1 MRHLTCI
8 VLFVFTVL
16 VPLGAIPAAGEK
28 KPTSWRLFIPAEAY
42 EEITLRSLKTIE
54 KAAVSDDKTA
64 AQRIEVEAAFLAG
77 CTLSTRPGGGDYRAA
92 AKYAADLARSG
103 KFKELAN
110 FSQDFFR
117 IQRVGD
123 VNDVTKITKNTEL
136 LMKTM
141 FTKAKGGEGIH
152 PDLHYLPKL
161 KNLNGIEAL
170 IGALANKKLSDENL
184 AKVSK
189 ELPLLAYRVA
199 VLGALTH
206 EFTPKKDIEKWRDYS
221 LTMRDA
227 SIALAEAS
235 AKKDAEGILKTA
247 LAIESSCIDCH
258 SVFKNNK

>member
-1 MRHLTCI
+1 MKHLTCI
-8 VLFVFTVL
+8 FLFAIATF
-16 VPLGAIPAAGEK
+16 VPLGAIPAGGEK
-28 KPTSWRLFIPAEAY
+28 KPTQWRLFIPAGTY

-54 KAAVSDDKTA
+54 KAAVSDDKAA

-77 CTLSTRPGGGDYRAA
+77 STLSTSPGGGDYRAA
-92 AKYAADLARSG
+92 AKYAADLARTG
-103 KFKELAN
+103 KFKTLAN
-110 FSQDFFR
+110 FSEKFHL
-117 IQRVGD
+117 IQREGNVD
-123 VNDVTKITKNTEL
+123 DVTKITKNTEL
-136 LMKTM
+136 IMKTM

-152 PDLHYLPKL
+152 PDLQYLPKL

-184 AKVSK
+184 EKVSK

-199 VLGALTH
+199 VFGALTH
-206 EFTPKKDIEKWRDYS
+206 EFTPKKDVEKWRDYS
-221 LTMRDA
+221 FTMRDA

-235 AKKDAEGILKTA
+235 SKKDAEGILKTA